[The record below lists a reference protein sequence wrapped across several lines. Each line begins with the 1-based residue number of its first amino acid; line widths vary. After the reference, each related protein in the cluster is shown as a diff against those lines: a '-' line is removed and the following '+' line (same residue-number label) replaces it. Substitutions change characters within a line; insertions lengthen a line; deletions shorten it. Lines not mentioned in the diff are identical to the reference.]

1 MLSYFGWFGFLWFGL
16 VVHFVSFLI
25 SYRLIPPVV
34 VFLVNDVIFDNRY
47 AVSTRWEREVEEN
60 GPVKDFH
67 RYFCCC
73 ARRLGN
79 MFMLW
84 ERSDGSPIVIAGP
97 CWPFCVFVTLVRY
110 SLLIK
115 RGMTEQLSR
124 FGNISNGVLYFLENW
139 REEHLV

>member
-1 MLSYFGWFGFLWFGL
+1 MCS
-16 VVHFVSFLI
+16 VVFMVRIGGGSFRFVSFHFILNF
-25 SYRLIPPVV
+25 IPSQSPVV
-34 VFLVNDVIFDNRY
+34 DFVNDVIFDNRY

-84 ERSDGSPIVIAGP
+84 ERSDGSPIIIAGP

-110 SLLIK
+110 CSL
-115 RGMTEQLSR
+115 
-124 FGNISNGVLYFLENW
+124 
-139 REEHLV
+139 